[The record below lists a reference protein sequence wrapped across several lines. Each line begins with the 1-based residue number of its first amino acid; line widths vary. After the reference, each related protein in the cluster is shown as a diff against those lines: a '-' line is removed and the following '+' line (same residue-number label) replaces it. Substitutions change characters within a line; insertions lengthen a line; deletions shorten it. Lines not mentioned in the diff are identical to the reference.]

1 MTNSKTFVATERFS
15 RLDVFLL
22 GNMPDNTRSSIKKLV
37 DGGNVSLNGKPAKC
51 SQSINVGD
59 EITVIM
65 PAPVESGIKAEN
77 IPLDVIYEDEYFAI
91 INKPQGMTVHQG
103 NGNVEGTLV
112 NALLYNL
119 KSLSTINGV
128 IRPGIV
134 HRIDKDTSG
143 LLVVAKNDFAH
154 VNLAS
159 QIENKTCHRIYL
171 ALLEGNLKDDA
182 GTITTYIGRN
192 PNDRLK
198 MAVTTSRG
206 GKIAITEYKVLQRFG
221 GEFTLCQFKL
231 QTGRTH
237 QIRVH
242 AKHMLHPVVGDLTYG
257 VKKQKF
263 NLNGQLLH
271 AHVLELDHPKT
282 GERMSFSAP
291 LPDYFQKILKTLT
304 RKYKAN

>member
-1 MTNSKTFVATERFS
+1 MADAKTFVATERVS

-22 GNMPDNTRSSIKKLV
+22 SNMPDNTRSSIKKLV
-37 DGGNVSLNGKPAKC
+37 DGGYVSLNGKTAKC
-51 SQSINVGD
+51 SQSINMGD
-59 EITVIM
+59 EITVII

-77 IPLDVIYEDEYFAI
+77 IPLDIIYEDEYFAI

-291 LPDYFQKILKTLT
+291 LPDYFEKILKTLT